1 MGTRSGIGIE
11 NPNTGVIKAIYC
23 HWDGYLEHNGMI
35 LNTHYDSSPKVN
47 NLIALGDLSSL
58 RPNIGVKHAFSTLDI
73 PEAEREEFEKE
84 HADSCTFYGRD
95 REETGTEY
103 KHFNT
108 RKDFVNGIDG
118 EYFYLFVY
126 DEDLN
131 SGKWFYKKYNETA
144 WKRLSTALKKV
155 PDTMGVLA

>member
-11 NPNTGVIKAIYC
+11 NPNTGVIKAVYC
-23 HWDGYLEHNGMI
+23 HWDGYLAHNGSI
-35 LNTHYDSSPKVN
+35 LNKHYSASPKVN

-58 RPNIGVKHAFSTLDI
+58 RPEIGVKHAFSQLDLC
-73 PEAEREEFEKE
+73 EADREAYEAQ
-84 HADSCTFYGRD
+84 HSNSCTFYGRD

-103 KHFNT
+103 KRFET

-126 DEDLN
+126 DEDQQ

-144 WKRLSTALKKV
+144 WKRLSTSLSKMKEEE
-155 PDTMGVLA
+155 LA

>member
-1 MGTRSGIGIE
+1 
-11 NPNTGVIKAIYC
+11 
-23 HWDGYLEHNGMI
+23 LEHNGSI
-35 LNTHYDSSPKVN
+35 LNKHYDSSPKVN

-58 RPNIGVKHAFSTLDI
+58 RPEIGEEHPFAPYYTENKDLSKEENARL
-73 PEAEREEFEKE
+73 EAEIIASFEAAQE
-84 HADSCTFYGRD
+84 AGWCTFYGRD
-95 REETGTEY
+95 RGETGTEY
-103 KHFNT
+103 KRFES

-144 WKRLSTALKKV
+144 WKRLSTALAKFKEEEV
-155 PDTMGVLA
+155 A

>member
-11 NPNTGVIKAIYC
+11 NPNTGAIKAIYC
-23 HWDGYLEHNGMI
+23 HWDGYLEHNGSI
-35 LNTHYDSSPKVN
+35 LNKHYDSSPKVN

-58 RPNIGVKHAFSTLDI
+58 RPEIGVKHAFSQLDLC
-73 PEAEREEFEKE
+73 EADREAYEAQ
-84 HADSCTFYGRD
+84 HGNSCTFYGRD
-95 REETGTEY
+95 RGETGVSY

-126 DEDLN
+126 DEDLEG
-131 SGKWFYKKYNETA
+131 GKWFYKKYNETA
-144 WKRLSTALKKV
+144 WKRLSTALSKIEEKE
-155 PDTMGVLA
+155 LA

>member
-11 NPNTGVIKAIYC
+11 NPNTGVIKAVYC
-23 HWDGYLEHNGMI
+23 HWDGYLEHNGSI
-35 LNTHYDSSPKVN
+35 LNKHYDSSPKVN

-58 RPNIGVKHAFSTLDI
+58 KQEIGAKHAFGTI
-73 PEAEREEFEKE
+73 GMTPAEQEAYEVE
-84 HADSCTFYGRD
+84 HGNSCTFYGRD
-95 REETGTEY
+95 RGETGTEY
-103 KHFNT
+103 KRFES

-144 WKRLSTALKKV
+144 WKRLSTALSKIAEEE
-155 PDTMGVLA
+155 LA